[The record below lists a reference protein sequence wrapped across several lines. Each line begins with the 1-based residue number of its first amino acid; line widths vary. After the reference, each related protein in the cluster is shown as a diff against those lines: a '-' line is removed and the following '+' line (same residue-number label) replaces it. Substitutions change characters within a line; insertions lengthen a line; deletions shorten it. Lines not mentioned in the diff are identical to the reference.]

1 MALNPEGHS
10 SLWDTRTLLPI
21 GKLEVTAHES
31 VLSSTNSGYD
41 LLHETELIRAM
52 EGAYSYYMCMMAG
65 EIAGG
70 VVGVAYRPDWSSFS
84 RVNSTT
90 ITHELGHNLNLQHAP
105 CGGPAMLDPSFPAS
119 HGSVGTWGY
128 DFRVGGRLVPPI
140 WPDLMSYCNLRN
152 SKWISDY
159 RFTNA
164 LRYRLPTVARGERS
178 SLVAAPAKTLALWGG
193 VDAGGAPFLD
203 PAFVVEAPV
212 SLPRSTGAHEI
223 HGRTAAGDELFSL
236 SFDMP
241 EVADG
246 AGISSFAVV
255 LPLQPEWA
263 DQLASIT
270 LSGPGG
276 TVTLDQETDRPVTI
290 LRNPGTGQIRG
301 ILRDVTAAALI
312 RGTTASGLSLD
323 PGMEMLTS
331 RGIPAREDWTR

>member
-1 MALNPEGHS
+1 M
-10 SLWDTRTLLPI
+10 
-21 GKLEVTAHES
+21 
-31 VLSSTNSGYD
+31 
-41 LLHETELIRAM
+41 
-52 EGAYSYYMCMMAG
+52 
-65 EIAGG
+65 
-70 VVGVAYRPDWSSFS
+70 
-84 RVNSTT
+84 
-90 ITHELGHNLNLQHAP
+90 
-105 CGGPAMLDPSFPAS
+105 
-119 HGSVGTWGY
+119 
-128 DFRVGGRLVPPI
+128 
-140 WPDLMSYCNLRN
+140 
-152 SKWISDY
+152 
-159 RFTNA
+159 
-164 LRYRLPTVARGERS
+164 
-178 SLVAAPAKTLALWGG
+178 
-193 VDAGGAPFLD
+193 
-203 PAFVVEAPV
+203 